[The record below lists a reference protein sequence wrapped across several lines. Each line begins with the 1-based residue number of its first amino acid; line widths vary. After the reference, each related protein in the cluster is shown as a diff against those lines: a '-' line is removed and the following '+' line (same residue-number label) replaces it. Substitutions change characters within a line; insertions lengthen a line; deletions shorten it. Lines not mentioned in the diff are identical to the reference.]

1 MTRLLSWTP
10 DLSLGIDII
19 DAQHQRIVEYINLLH
34 EARIRGDKDAIAR
47 VIEEL
52 VDYALSHFSFEEAL
66 MEQAHYPF
74 LEPHKRVHEAFAR
87 RISEYRQ
94 RFKLGEDAALVAADL
109 QNTLVVWLMNHIKR
123 EDMDYGPA
131 VRASLGETRLTQTAA
146 TKPGWLRRFFGG
158 N

>member
-1 MTRLLSWTP
+1 M
-10 DLSLGIDII
+10 SLGIEII

-74 LEPHKRVHEAFAR
+74 LEPHRRVHEAFAH

-109 QNTLVVWLMNHIKR
+109 QNTLVVWLMNHIMR

-131 VRASLGETRLTQTAA
+131 VRASLGETKLTQTAT
-146 TKPGWLRRFFGG
+146 TKSGWLRRFFGG

>member
-1 MTRLLSWTP
+1 MTQLLNWTP
-10 DLSLGIDII
+10 DLSIGIEII

-34 EARIRGDKDAIAR
+34 EARIRGDRDAIAQ

-52 VDYALSHFSFEEAL
+52 VDYALSHFSLEETL

-74 LEPHKRVHEAFAR
+74 LEAHKRVHEAFGH

-94 RFKLGEDAALVAADL
+94 RFKLGEDAAIVAADL
-109 QNTLVVWLMNHIKR
+109 QNTLVVWLMDHIKR

-131 VRASLGETRLTQTAA
+131 VRASLGGSELTQTAA
-146 TKPGWLRRFFGG
+146 EKPGWLRRFFGG